1 MQTEGAYKVVRV
13 VGHYNNVFDKLVE
26 ETGKKYIFAIG
37 KEEQMMKNKEKE
49 ELQLFNDDETAKQGL
64 DELLNNVED
73 SKKNGR
79 RNLYM
84 LRFFLRK
91 QKDNFALAL
100 PIGAGELED
109 AVFHQLRQQ
118 NEKTCVKYDVTS
130 QNKFAYEWLPL
141 TEVQEN
147 WNLFCNLQH
156 GAIEMSKDVSKL
168 SSANIVLMILEYSGK
183 RYYIGLCQTPF
194 DNVYKGKRLLF
205 NDSGEIKSCVQNRY
219 FLFMESITF
228 IVAQIDNR
236 MIAYIFDQA
245 KFNKFFNY
253 DAYIEAYANNNLPA
267 FTRLNLVDSW
277 EVLTQKIK
285 KKYVYATIYKI
296 LKDEEYLQEIKNA
309 DLVLFKKRVL
319 ENDKTKSLTEDD
331 FTTDNKIKL
340 TGDNLR
346 AFLNILTKKNRYNFF
361 TGMAEE

>member
-1 MQTEGAYKVVRV
+1 M
-13 VGHYNNVFDKLVE
+13 
-26 ETGKKYIFAIG
+26 I
-37 KEEQMMKNKEKE
+37 KNKDKQEHQM
-49 ELQLFNDDETAKQGL
+49 LSDDETSKHGL
-64 DELLNNVED
+64 DKLLNNVED
-73 SKKNGR
+73 AKKNGR

-84 LRFFLRK
+84 LRFFLRN

-100 PIGAGELED
+100 PIGAAKLED
-109 AVFHQLRQQ
+109 AIFYQLRQQ

-147 WNLFCNLQH
+147 WDLFCKLQN
-156 GAIEMSKDVSKL
+156 GVIEISKDVSKP
-168 SSANIVLMILEYSGK
+168 SSANIVLMILEYGGK

-194 DNVYKGKRLLF
+194 DNVYKGKRLF
-205 NDSGEIKSCVQNRY
+205 FSDSGKIKSCVQNRY

-228 IVAQIDNR
+228 IVTQIDKK
-236 MIAYIFDQA
+236 MIAYIFNQA

-253 DAYIEAYANNNLPA
+253 DAYIEAYANNSLPE

-285 KKYVYATIYKI
+285 MKYVYSTIYKI
-296 LKDEEYLQEIKNA
+296 LKDEEYLREIKNA
-309 DLVLFKKRVL
+309 DLVLFKNRVL
-319 ENDKTKSLTEDD
+319 ENDKTKSFTEDD